1 MTTSLYKKGLVFAI
15 IVLFIGTGVITLIGI
30 YNNYAWMNLNIHVQI
45 TVAGFILLI
54 LGILSMILFYKQD
67 EKTKKEDKVK

>member
-1 MTTSLYKKGLVFAI
+1 MKIRYFIIGMILIILGFFVF
-15 IVLFIGTGVITLIGI
+15 TLIGI
-30 YNNYAWMNLNIHVQI
+30 YNNYAWMNLNIHLQI

-67 EKTKKEDKVK
+67 EKTKKKRIR

>member
-1 MTTSLYKKGLVFAI
+1 MMKIRYFIIGMIL
-15 IVLFIGTGVITLIGI
+15 IVLGFIVFTLIGI
-30 YNNYAWMNLNIHVQI
+30 YNTYAWMNLNTHLQI

>member
-1 MTTSLYKKGLVFAI
+1 MMKIRYFIIGMILIILGFIVF
-15 IVLFIGTGVITLIGI
+15 TLIGI
-30 YNNYAWMNLNIHVQI
+30 YNTYAWMNLNIHLQI

-54 LGILSMILFYKQD
+54 LGILAMILFYKQD

>member
-1 MTTSLYKKGLVFAI
+1 MMKIRYFIIGMILIILGFIVF
-15 IVLFIGTGVITLIGI
+15 TLIGI
-30 YNNYAWMNLNIHVQI
+30 YNNYAWMNLNIHLQI

-67 EKTKKEDKVK
+67 GKTKKEDKVK